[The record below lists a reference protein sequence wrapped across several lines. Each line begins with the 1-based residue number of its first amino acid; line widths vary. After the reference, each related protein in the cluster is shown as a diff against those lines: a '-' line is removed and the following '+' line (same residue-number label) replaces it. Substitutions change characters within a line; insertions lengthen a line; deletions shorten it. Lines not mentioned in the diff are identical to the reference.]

1 MTTPIRAENS
11 LDRAAGI
18 HDMLLRLAGR
28 LPDDLLTGART
39 LLAEWALDDLAR
51 MLVATAAAEQMSLH
65 PRDIELLAGLLSQ
78 AGGDTG
84 PATTLTRLEYD
95 PLPPFVFQP
104 VTPEQADAIR
114 QRGATV
120 PAALDLTTQVPP
132 SVDPVDLAAI
142 DTVAAHDGVLGLWRT
157 WRSPADGA
165 SWPPPRRI
173 YLVEVVDPAD
183 RPQLAH
189 DLQRSLTAAGE
200 MAPQVEVSALGETPP
215 YYQRAAR
222 GSGALLWAHQ
232 PAPVIEHASVF
243 DIVDPVRGAM
253 FAPEHPKVTDPAIR
267 DALLRYLD
275 SGFPLMHTTATIHDV
290 VDTSR
295 GAVVPL
301 NFRTDGIWIWSDVVS
316 YYLREHHLRPDD
328 ELVAH
333 AEQHGW
339 VMPQLDGVAI
349 FRALAKL
356 QEPPEDEPV
365 WRFQDE
371 PAGAGHVRGPGD
383 DN

>member
-1 MTTPIRAENS
+1 MTSPIRVEDS

-28 LPDDLLTGART
+28 FPDELLTQARTWLAEGALVDLART
-39 LLAEWALDDLAR
+39 L
-51 MLVATAAAEQMSLH
+51 VSTATAQQLSLH

-78 AGGDTG
+78 AGVDTKE
-84 PATTLTRLEYD
+84 ASALSRLEYD
-95 PLPPFVFQP
+95 TLPPYVFQP
-104 VTPEQADAIR
+104 VTPEKADAIR

-132 SVDPVDLAAI
+132 STDPVDLAAI
-142 DTVAAHDGVLGLWRT
+142 DAVATQHGVLGLWRT
-157 WRSPADGA
+157 WRLAAGGA

-173 YLVEVVDPAD
+173 YLVEVADPAA
-183 RPQLAH
+183 RPQLTQ
-189 DLQRSLTAAGE
+189 DLQIALAGAGE

-232 PAPVIEHASVF
+232 PSPVIESASVF

-253 FAPEHPKVTDPAIR
+253 FAPEHPKITDPAAR

-275 SGFPLMHTTATIHDV
+275 SGFPLMHTTATINDV
-290 VDTSR
+290 VDPSR

-301 NFRTDGIWIWSDVVS
+301 NFRTDGIWIWSDLVS

-328 ELVAH
+328 GLVAY
-333 AEQHGW
+333 AEQLDC

-349 FRALAKL
+349 FRALTKL

-365 WRFQDE
+365 WRFHDE
-371 PAGAGHVRGPGD
+371 PTGEGYLSGPD
-383 DN
+383 DGN